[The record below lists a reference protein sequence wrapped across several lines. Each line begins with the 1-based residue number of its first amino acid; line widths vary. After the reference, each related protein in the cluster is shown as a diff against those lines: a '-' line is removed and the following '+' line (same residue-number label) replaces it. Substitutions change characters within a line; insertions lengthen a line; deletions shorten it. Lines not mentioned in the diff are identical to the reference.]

1 MSNVLVVG
9 DVHGCFENLNII
21 LKAHKNLDAA
31 IVCGDYGIWNDF
43 SPQNIP
49 ETYNID
55 YPCPVYFVDGN
66 HENHAA
72 LDTYERGKIHKIIG
86 NLYFCAY
93 GSVLNINNV
102 KFLCCGGADSIDK
115 LHRKRNIS
123 WWETECISESDQHFL
138 PNEKID
144 IVISHTAPSEVCT
157 QILELPTN
165 EWKGDKCSDPSLK
178 YLDEVLERYVPH
190 TWFFGHWHTKF
201 HTKLN
206 NTMFYGLDM
215 VPICNS
221 SYITKNSIQK
231 CSKLLQI

>member
-1 MSNVLVVG
+1 MVG

-21 LKAHKNLDAA
+21 LKAHQNLDAA

-93 GSVLNINNV
+93 GSVLN
-102 KFLCCGGADSIDK
+102 KSI
-115 LHRKRNIS
+115 
-123 WWETECISESDQHFL
+123 
-138 PNEKID
+138 
-144 IVISHTAPSEVCT
+144 
-157 QILELPTN
+157 
-165 EWKGDKCSDPSLK
+165 
-178 YLDEVLERYVPH
+178 
-190 TWFFGHWHTKF
+190 
-201 HTKLN
+201 
-206 NTMFYGLDM
+206 M
-215 VPICNS
+215 
-221 SYITKNSIQK
+221 
-231 CSKLLQI
+231 